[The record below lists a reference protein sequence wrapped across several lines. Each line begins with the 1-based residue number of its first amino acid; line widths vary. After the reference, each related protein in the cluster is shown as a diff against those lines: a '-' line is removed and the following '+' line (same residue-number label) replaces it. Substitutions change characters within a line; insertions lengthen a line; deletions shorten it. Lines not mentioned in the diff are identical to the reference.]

1 MASDY
6 YLKIEG
12 VKGESQAV
20 DLAEYIELDSFSF
33 GASNPADIG
42 GKGLAGGKAS
52 LGEFSG
58 SCGIDEA
65 SYQIVR
71 NLYKGEHIE
80 KATFIGRKTGSNGTP
95 LTYLQVVMTNCFIT
109 QHHVSGGAVGIP
121 NQSFSVAYEQIE
133 YSYNTQDT
141 SSGQV
146 TLAGKATYNIGAV
159 QQT

>member
-20 DLAEYIELDSFSF
+20 DMAEYIELDSFSF

-42 GKGLAGGKAS
+42 GKGLSGGKAS

-65 SYQIVR
+65 SYQILK
-71 NLYKGEHIE
+71 NLYTGTHIDT
-80 KATFIGRKTGSNGTP
+80 ATFAGRKNTGGATP
-95 LTYLQVVMTNCFIT
+95 VKYLEVIMTNCYIT

-121 NQSFSVAYEQIE
+121 NQSFSLAYEQIE
-133 YSYNTQDT
+133 YNYNTQDT
-141 SSGQV
+141 ASGQV